1 MEALEKLQVEID
13 GLKDA
18 GEVSKT
24 AFDTF
29 CEETNEKSE
38 ESSKKQQDQ
47 ETAIDDLKQEIPALE
62 ESLVMQ
68 CCPCS
73 GPTPTISA
81 LFTDAPNSID
91 ISEINTADVDLDQDY
106 DETTTTETQSENFI
120 TTTEFD
126 GLSNFLFF

>member
-1 MEALEKLQVEID
+1 MCFYSPVNLTDDLH
-13 GLKDA
+13 
-18 GEVSKT
+18 SKR
-24 AFDTF
+24 
-29 CEETNEKSE
+29 
-38 ESSKKQQDQ
+38 
-47 ETAIDDLKQEIPALE
+47 IDDLKQEIPALE

-91 ISEINTADVDLDQDY
+91 ISEINTTDIVDLDQDY
-106 DETTTTETQSENFI
+106 DETTTNEIQSEDFI

-126 GLSNFLFF
+126 GSLFFDKNIYTYHYM